1 LSSAYQG
8 ILAGADYAD
17 NTPLTMTLNN
27 LTVGRNYAV
36 QVWVNDSRSG
46 GTATRTETISSRGGN
61 GFSTLAYNVQQ
72 TGGGLGQ
79 YAIGFFTATATNQ
92 TFTML
97 GSASTQINALQ
108 VRDVTGL
115 QFTAM
120 PVFSPA
126 GGSYVGAQTV
136 TITCATPGA
145 TIYYTTDG
153 TLPNNTSPS
162 GFSGL
167 TVNVPANTNL
177 TIKAYAHTN
186 GWIDSVV
193 ASAAYASVGTPTW
206 ANAAGGF
213 WATAGN
219 WSNNIVANG
228 RGVTADISELTLTG
242 QVLGSPNYLAPEQA
256 AGRQSEV
263 GRASDVYAL
272 GAMLFVWCTIALAF
286 IDHQTGYL
294 PDDITLPLLW
304 AGLLFNVSGTFAPLQ
319 EAVIGAAA
327 GYLTLWTI
335 NAGFKLLR
343 GMDGMGYGDFKMT
356 AAAGAF
362 VGWKY
367 LFLLILLSSCVG
379 LVFGVMQMLAAR
391 RGWDAGFR
399 FHFGPYIAIAGVAA
413 LLCGQAILAFVP
425 ALRPL

>member
-1 LSSAYQG
+1 MSDLGWVVQPAVFPWIAFGVGLCVGSFLNVVIHRLPKMMERDWRADCAEIMSGETQSVSGHEVPKAEPYNLFVPRSRCPGCARGIRAVENVPVLSWLALRGKCAGCGMRISARYPLVEL
-8 ILAGADYAD
+8 LAG
-17 NTPLTMTLNN
+17 
-27 LTVGRNYAV
+27 
-36 QVWVNDSRSG
+36 
-46 GTATRTETISSRGGN
+46 
-61 GFSTLAYNVQQ
+61 
-72 TGGGLGQ
+72 
-79 YAIGFFTATATNQ
+79 
-92 TFTML
+92 
-97 GSASTQINALQ
+97 
-108 VRDVTGL
+108 
-115 QFTAM
+115 
-120 PVFSPA
+120 
-126 GGSYVGAQTV
+126 VGA
-136 TITCATPGA
+136 AWSAWHFGYGA
-145 TIYYTTDG
+145 
-153 TLPNNTSPS
+153 
-162 GFSGL
+162 
-167 TVNVPANTNL
+167 A
-177 TIKAYAHTN
+177 
-186 GWIDSVV
+186 
-193 ASAAYASVGTPTW
+193 
-206 ANAAGGF
+206 
-213 WATAGN
+213 
-219 WSNNIVANG
+219 
-228 RGVTADISELTLTG
+228 
-242 QVLGSPNYLAPEQA
+242 
-256 AGRQSEV
+256 
-263 GRASDVYAL
+263 AL